1 METPQVVGYSKL
13 MSDNTRVHVYLFHDV
28 DTGLITTGLIEFR
41 ADNGTV
47 WGSLTEVRPV
57 D

>member
-1 METPQVVGYSKL
+1 